1 MNSLANIAFIISSLF
16 FYDKILNEE
25 EYPYLKLAI
34 DTLFVTLLI
43 LIFGEVIPKVYA
55 TRNYR
60 KTANLLAFP
69 MSSFVFVLWP
79 FTAIL
84 EKLGRV
90 LEKSAGKGHSD
101 ITPEE
106 ITEAIELTSNESAV
120 DQETEILKGIVN
132 MSSIQVKQIMCPRL
146 DIVALENSLNYN
158 EVLSVIREDGF
169 SRMPVYREN
178 LDTIEG
184 ILNVKNLLPYI
195 DEDDKF
201 KWSEHIFK
209 PYFVPENKPID
220 DLLNEFQ
227 QNRLHMAIVVD
238 EFGGTS
244 GLVTLED
251 LLEEV
256 FGDLKDEFDDEESE
270 FEKINEATYIF
281 EGKTPIVDVLRE
293 LGLPH
298 DYFADL
304 KIVSD
309 SVAGLV
315 SEEMGKIPRRN
326 ERIKLKDLLFIV
338 EAANPK
344 KVKKV
349 KIVLPQNENSSI

>member
-1 MNSLANIAFIISSLF
+1 
-16 FYDKILNEE
+16 
-25 EYPYLKLAI
+25 
-34 DTLFVTLLI
+34 
-43 LIFGEVIPKVYA
+43 
-55 TRNYR
+55 
-60 KTANLLAFP
+60 
-69 MSSFVFVLWP
+69 
-79 FTAIL
+79 
-84 EKLGRV
+84 
-90 LEKSAGKGHSD
+90 
-101 ITPEE
+101 
-106 ITEAIELTSNESAV
+106 
-120 DQETEILKGIVN
+120 
-132 MSSIQVKQIMCPRL
+132 
-146 DIVALENSLNYN
+146 
-158 EVLSVIREDGF
+158 
-169 SRMPVYREN
+169 
-178 LDTIEG
+178 
-184 ILNVKNLLPYI
+184 
-195 DEDDKF
+195 
-201 KWSEHIFK
+201 
-209 PYFVPENKPID
+209 
-220 DLLNEFQ
+220 
-227 QNRLHMAIVVD
+227 
-238 EFGGTS
+238 
-244 GLVTLED
+244 LVTLED